1 MRYVCAVVLCACS
14 GLFIAFAV
22 SAGSLESL
30 LLGLSGIAASAGMA
44 VRHDEA
50 TRYLC
55 AAVLLANALM
65 LVQGWA
71 SSGSLVSLAF
81 AAVSFAAASGLV
93 LRQQWVRIPTVIT
106 SVMAV
111 GAWAAAA
118 FGAALEHRWPYADMG
133 DGFISLMPGLLLS
146 AIWIWC
152 AFAVAGLCGVP
163 FDHVSDAI
171 GAPDR
176 DAGANAERP
185 RAEARE

>member
-1 MRYVCAVVLCACS
+1 MRYACAVVLCASS

-22 SAGSLESL
+22 SAGSPEAL
-30 LLGLSGIAASAGMA
+30 LLGLSGILASAGMA
-44 VRHDEA
+44 VRHDGA

-55 AAVLLANALM
+55 AAVLLTYALM

-71 SSGSLVSLAF
+71 SSGSLASLAF
-81 AAVSFAAASGLV
+81 AAISFAAASGLV
-93 LRQQWVRIPTVIT
+93 LRQLWVRIPTVIT

-111 GAWAAAA
+111 GTWVAAAL
-118 FGAALEHRWPYADMG
+118 GAALAHRWPSAAVG
-133 DGFISLMPGLLLS
+133 TGLISLMPGLLLS

-152 AFAVAGLCGVP
+152 AFAVARLCGVP

-171 GAPDR
+171 GAPDA

>member
-1 MRYVCAVVLCACS
+1 MRYVCAVVLCAFS

-22 SAGSLESL
+22 SAGSPEAL
-30 LLGLSGIAASAGMA
+30 LLGVSGIAASAGVA
-44 VRHDEA
+44 VRNDGA
-50 TRYLC
+50 ARYLC
-55 AAVLLANALM
+55 AAVLLANALI
-65 LVQGWA
+65 LVLGWA

-81 AAVSFAAASGLV
+81 AALSFAAAGGLV
-93 LRQQWVRIPTVIT
+93 LRQHWARIPTVIT

-111 GAWAAAA
+111 GSWAAAA
-118 FGAALEHRWPYADMG
+118 FGALLEHRWPSADVG
-133 DGFISLMPGLLLS
+133 TGVISLMPGLLLS

-152 AFAVAGLCGVP
+152 AFAVARLCGVP